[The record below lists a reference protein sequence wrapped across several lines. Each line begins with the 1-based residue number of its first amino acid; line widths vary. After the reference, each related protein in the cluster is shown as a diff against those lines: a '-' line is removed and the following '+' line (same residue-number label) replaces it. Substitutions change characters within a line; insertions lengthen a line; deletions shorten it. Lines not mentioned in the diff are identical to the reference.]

1 MFENTIAAISTS
13 LQDGAISIIRLS
25 GDKAIEITQKI
36 FDRHIIN
43 AKSHTIHY
51 GFIIDADKNPVD
63 EVLISIFRAPKTY
76 TREDIVEI
84 NCHGGTFITRK
95 ILSMVLSAGADLA
108 KPGEFTQRAFYHG
121 RIDLSQAE
129 AVQDMIEASNN
140 TAANMAIHGIKGS
153 VKKLLQPLIDDL
165 MDIIAQIEVN
175 IDYPEYEDVEQLTT
189 NDLLPKTSDWLDK
202 IDHILARV
210 QTGQMLKKGIDTI
223 IVGKPNVGKSSLL
236 NALLEEDKAIVTDIA
251 GTTRDLV
258 EGQIHIGSVQLNL
271 IDTAGIRESNDKIE
285 QIGIEK
291 SQEKLKD
298 AKLVLL
304 VFDGSKELDEEDKQ
318 LLELTKDKMRLI
330 IYNKLD
336 KTSPDKDGI
345 WISAANKEIQPLID
359 ALENLY
365 HEDLL
370 KEDPL
375 LSNERQIGLLNQAKE
390 DMLRAKEAMDMMVEP
405 DLIEI
410 DIQAAHDH
418 LKEILG
424 EVHRE
429 DLLVPARLLLLLIIH
444 LYEKEAKARHFLWYE
459 SVLCTLF
466 LFEQLAYR
474 ELDDYNRDEHHGAA
488 YPFACARH
496 IVQDYHSR
504 QHCENG
510 FEAHQ
515 HRGDGRVGV
524 FLPDY
529 LERIC
534 DSARENARIEYR
546 GECFKERLGIEAF
559 KYYREDQ

>member
-36 FDRHIIN
+36 FDRNIMN

-140 TAANMAIHGIKGS
+140 TAASMAIHGIKGS

-189 NDLLPKTSDWLDK
+189 NDLLPKTNEWLTK
-202 IDHILARV
+202 IDCILARV

-271 IDTAGIRESNDKIE
+271 IDTAGIRESSDKIE

-304 VFDGSKELDEEDKQ
+304 VFDGSKELDDEDKQ

-336 KTSPDKDGI
+336 KTEADKDGI
-345 WISAANKEIQPLID
+345 WISAANKDIQPLID

-365 HEDLL
+365 QEDLL

-429 DLLVPARLLLLLIIH
+429 DLLD
-444 LYEKEAKARHFLWYE
+444 
-459 SVLCTLF
+459 TLF
-466 LFEQLAYR
+466 SKF
-474 ELDDYNRDEHHGAA
+474 
-488 YPFACARH
+488 C
-496 IVQDYHSR
+496 
-504 QHCENG
+504 
-510 FEAHQ
+510 
-515 HRGDGRVGV
+515 
-524 FLPDY
+524 
-529 LERIC
+529 
-534 DSARENARIEYR
+534 
-546 GECFKERLGIEAF
+546 LG
-559 KYYREDQ
+559 K

>member
-25 GDKAIEITQKI
+25 GDHAIEITQKI
-36 FDRHIIN
+36 FDRNIMN

-51 GFIIDADKNPVD
+51 GFIIDQEKNPVD

-129 AVQDMIEASNN
+129 AVQDMIDASNN
-140 TAANMAIHGIKGS
+140 TAATMAIHGIKGS

-189 NDLLPKTSDWLDK
+189 NDLLPKTSDWLEK
-202 IDHILARV
+202 IDHILSRV

-271 IDTAGIRESNDKIE
+271 IDTAGIRESSDKIE

-336 KTSPDKDGI
+336 QAEANKDGI

-365 HEDLL
+365 QNDLL

-429 DLLVPARLLLLLIIH
+429 DLLD
-444 LYEKEAKARHFLWYE
+444 
-459 SVLCTLF
+459 TLF
-466 LFEQLAYR
+466 SKF
-474 ELDDYNRDEHHGAA
+474 
-488 YPFACARH
+488 C
-496 IVQDYHSR
+496 
-504 QHCENG
+504 
-510 FEAHQ
+510 
-515 HRGDGRVGV
+515 
-524 FLPDY
+524 
-529 LERIC
+529 
-534 DSARENARIEYR
+534 
-546 GECFKERLGIEAF
+546 LG
-559 KYYREDQ
+559 K

>member
-25 GDKAIEITQKI
+25 GDHAIEITQKI
-36 FDRHIIN
+36 FDRNIMN

-51 GFIIDADKNPVD
+51 GFIIDQEKNPVD

-129 AVQDMIEASNN
+129 AVQDMIDASNN
-140 TAANMAIHGIKGS
+140 TAATMAIHGIKGS

-165 MDIIAQIEVN
+165 IYIIAQIEVN

-189 NDLLPKTSDWLDK
+189 NDLLPKTSDWLEK
-202 IDHILARV
+202 IDHILSRV

-271 IDTAGIRESNDKIE
+271 IDTAGIRESSDKIE

-304 VFDGSKELDEEDKQ
+304 VFDGSKELDDEDKQ

-336 KTSPDKDGI
+336 QAEANKDGI

-365 HEDLL
+365 QNDLL

-429 DLLVPARLLLLLIIH
+429 DLLD
-444 LYEKEAKARHFLWYE
+444 
-459 SVLCTLF
+459 TLF
-466 LFEQLAYR
+466 SKF
-474 ELDDYNRDEHHGAA
+474 
-488 YPFACARH
+488 C
-496 IVQDYHSR
+496 
-504 QHCENG
+504 
-510 FEAHQ
+510 
-515 HRGDGRVGV
+515 
-524 FLPDY
+524 
-529 LERIC
+529 
-534 DSARENARIEYR
+534 
-546 GECFKERLGIEAF
+546 LG
-559 KYYREDQ
+559 K

>member
-25 GDKAIEITQKI
+25 GDHAIEITQKI
-36 FDRHIIN
+36 FDRNIMN

-51 GFIIDADKNPVD
+51 GFIIDQEKNPVD
-63 EVLISIFRAPKTY
+63 EVLISIFRTPKTY

-129 AVQDMIEASNN
+129 AVQDMIDASNN
-140 TAANMAIHGIKGS
+140 TAATMAIHGIKGS

-189 NDLLPKTSDWLDK
+189 NDLLPKTSVWLEK
-202 IDHILARV
+202 IDHILSRV

-251 GTTRDLV
+251 GTTRDLI

-271 IDTAGIRESNDKIE
+271 IDTAGIRESSDKIE

-304 VFDGSKELDEEDKQ
+304 VFDGSKELDDEDKQ

-336 KTSPDKDGI
+336 QAEANKDGI

-365 HEDLL
+365 QNDLL

-429 DLLVPARLLLLLIIH
+429 DLLD
-444 LYEKEAKARHFLWYE
+444 
-459 SVLCTLF
+459 TLF
-466 LFEQLAYR
+466 SKF
-474 ELDDYNRDEHHGAA
+474 
-488 YPFACARH
+488 C
-496 IVQDYHSR
+496 
-504 QHCENG
+504 
-510 FEAHQ
+510 
-515 HRGDGRVGV
+515 
-524 FLPDY
+524 
-529 LERIC
+529 
-534 DSARENARIEYR
+534 
-546 GECFKERLGIEAF
+546 LG
-559 KYYREDQ
+559 K

>member
-25 GDKAIEITQKI
+25 GDHAIEITQKI
-36 FDRHIIN
+36 FDRNIMN

-51 GFIIDADKNPVD
+51 GFIIDQEKNPVD

-129 AVQDMIEASNN
+129 AVQDMIDASNN
-140 TAANMAIHGIKGS
+140 TAATMAIHGIKGS

-189 NDLLPKTSDWLDK
+189 NDLLPKTSDWLEK
-202 IDHILARV
+202 IDHILSRV

-271 IDTAGIRESNDKIE
+271 IDTAGIRESSDKIE

-304 VFDGSKELDEEDKQ
+304 VFDGSKELDDEDKQ

-336 KTSPDKDGI
+336 QAEANKDGI

-365 HEDLL
+365 QNDLL

-390 DMLRAKEAMDMMVEP
+390 DMLRAKEAMNMMVEP

-429 DLLVPARLLLLLIIH
+429 DLLD
-444 LYEKEAKARHFLWYE
+444 
-459 SVLCTLF
+459 TLF
-466 LFEQLAYR
+466 SKF
-474 ELDDYNRDEHHGAA
+474 
-488 YPFACARH
+488 C
-496 IVQDYHSR
+496 
-504 QHCENG
+504 
-510 FEAHQ
+510 
-515 HRGDGRVGV
+515 
-524 FLPDY
+524 
-529 LERIC
+529 
-534 DSARENARIEYR
+534 
-546 GECFKERLGIEAF
+546 LG
-559 KYYREDQ
+559 K

>member
-140 TAANMAIHGIKGS
+140 TAASMAIHGIKGS

-189 NDLLPKTSDWLDK
+189 NDLLPKTNDWLDK

-336 KTSPDKDGI
+336 KTEADKDGI

-429 DLLVPARLLLLLIIH
+429 DLLD
-444 LYEKEAKARHFLWYE
+444 
-459 SVLCTLF
+459 TLF
-466 LFEQLAYR
+466 SKF
-474 ELDDYNRDEHHGAA
+474 
-488 YPFACARH
+488 C
-496 IVQDYHSR
+496 
-504 QHCENG
+504 
-510 FEAHQ
+510 
-515 HRGDGRVGV
+515 
-524 FLPDY
+524 
-529 LERIC
+529 
-534 DSARENARIEYR
+534 
-546 GECFKERLGIEAF
+546 LG
-559 KYYREDQ
+559 K

>member
-140 TAANMAIHGIKGS
+140 TAASMAIHGIKGS

-189 NDLLPKTSDWLDK
+189 NDLLPKTNDWLDK

-365 HEDLL
+365 HKDLL

-429 DLLVPARLLLLLIIH
+429 DLLD
-444 LYEKEAKARHFLWYE
+444 
-459 SVLCTLF
+459 TLF
-466 LFEQLAYR
+466 SKF
-474 ELDDYNRDEHHGAA
+474 
-488 YPFACARH
+488 C
-496 IVQDYHSR
+496 
-504 QHCENG
+504 
-510 FEAHQ
+510 
-515 HRGDGRVGV
+515 
-524 FLPDY
+524 
-529 LERIC
+529 
-534 DSARENARIEYR
+534 
-546 GECFKERLGIEAF
+546 LG
-559 KYYREDQ
+559 K

>member
-36 FDRHIIN
+36 FDRNIIN

-140 TAANMAIHGIKGS
+140 TAASMAIHGIKGS

-318 LLELTKDKMRLI
+318 LLELAKDKMRLI

-429 DLLVPARLLLLLIIH
+429 DLLD
-444 LYEKEAKARHFLWYE
+444 
-459 SVLCTLF
+459 TLF
-466 LFEQLAYR
+466 SKF
-474 ELDDYNRDEHHGAA
+474 
-488 YPFACARH
+488 C
-496 IVQDYHSR
+496 
-504 QHCENG
+504 
-510 FEAHQ
+510 
-515 HRGDGRVGV
+515 
-524 FLPDY
+524 
-529 LERIC
+529 
-534 DSARENARIEYR
+534 
-546 GECFKERLGIEAF
+546 LG
-559 KYYREDQ
+559 K

>member
-140 TAANMAIHGIKGS
+140 TAASMAIHGIKGS

-189 NDLLPKTSDWLDK
+189 NDLLPKTNDWLDK

-318 LLELTKDKMRLI
+318 LLELTKDKIRLI

-429 DLLVPARLLLLLIIH
+429 DLLD
-444 LYEKEAKARHFLWYE
+444 
-459 SVLCTLF
+459 TLF
-466 LFEQLAYR
+466 SKF
-474 ELDDYNRDEHHGAA
+474 
-488 YPFACARH
+488 C
-496 IVQDYHSR
+496 
-504 QHCENG
+504 
-510 FEAHQ
+510 
-515 HRGDGRVGV
+515 
-524 FLPDY
+524 
-529 LERIC
+529 
-534 DSARENARIEYR
+534 
-546 GECFKERLGIEAF
+546 LG
-559 KYYREDQ
+559 K